1 MCIIALGKGAFRSLT
16 AREPLPF
23 QGLSLFHKRI
33 RTDFRARDHGA
44 ACALRAVKLSSVRR
58 EVHLGSKNRKIYGKI
73 LPCTRNKFNMHRE
86 HCTFL
91 YAENANFLEFS
102 QGEEERLDSR

>member
-1 MCIIALGKGAFRSLT
+1 VYHSFRKRRVSVIDGEGA
-16 AREPLPF
+16 LPF

-33 RTDFRARDHGA
+33 TDFRARDHGA
-44 ACALRAVKLSSVRR
+44 ACACAQSSFLLCAERSTSVQ
-58 EVHLGSKNRKIYGKI
+58 KIGKI
-73 LPCTRNKFNMHRE
+73 TEKLLPCIKNKFNMHRE
-86 HCTFL
+86 HWTFF